1 MTGLDMV
8 AVAPKAEGAA
18 TPSPDRNPVAKGKNE
33 NDFAR
38 QLKKASS
45 KHTVRQVSQ
54 GAGSQREV
62 TTAEPKLLKN
72 SGEQERAGPGAKEEI
87 LKSIVLESGETA
99 PPQNQ
104 LEKERELCRVP
115 YPLLPEGTEIK
126 PKSVAIES
134 EPVMERNENG
144 ASLQEQEV
152 LVLAD
157 KLRGNEGSPG
167 EPRLNPATAELSLET
182 PESTPTKLEQEE
194 TRITSS
200 GILEQQPGK
209 AGQASQETT
218 EEEPP
223 RSERLSQGEQ
233 EPEAKRPGLKVE
245 TQPVRVEKPQAQVP
259 LAVMERNE
267 SGTSLDGRLHHQN
280 DIEHTAVI
288 VRNENGASLQEQEVL
303 VLADKLRAN
312 ESPPGEPRLN
322 PATAELSLE
331 TPESTS
337 TKLEQEETRISP
349 SRIFELQPEKANSQ
363 VFPDSIDIAPG
374 IFQQQLEKAGQVRQA
389 SQETTEEELPRS
401 ERLSKGEQV
410 QEAKR
415 PGLKVET
422 QPVRVEKPQAQVPLA
437 VMEKNEIGASL
448 DGRLRYQNDIEYTA
462 MIVRNETVASLQEQ
476 EVLDLAD
483 KLRGN
488 ESLPGEPRLNPATPP
503 ELSPAT
509 PESTLTKL
517 EQEEARI
524 SSSGIRE
531 QQLEK
536 ANIQVFPDSI
546 DKAPGISQP
555 QPEKAGQVRQASQET
570 TEEEPPRSERLSWG
584 KQEPEARNSAI
595 KAEAQPVR
603 VEKPQ
608 AQVAAAVMEKNE
620 TGASL
625 DGRLR
630 YQNDIEY
637 TAMIVRN
644 ETGASL
650 DGQEFLVSEGKLR
663 ADESLPGS
671 EARLNPAKPE
681 LSPETPELNPAK
693 PEQEETRSSPP
704 RIFEQQLEKAGQ
716 VRQASQETTEEEL
729 PRSERLSRGRQ
740 EPEAQKPAMK
750 VEAQPVRVEKPQLQQ
765 ATTVITGKENDMPLL
780 NKAAGEPLKA
790 GYDPAALAVLLKAQ
804 GKGEK
809 LSGKNKLDYE
819 GNLLLEEETAGAK
832 PNNKDG
838 SIKGEVVSPRIP
850 EAASKAQ
857 LDSDITEEFRLG
869 EDDKNQPLKAGGRE
883 KEPAELPE
891 YKESG
896 KNMPGFKTEHTLL
909 DNSLRNTGKPI
920 QEKSWVDPE
929 KFMEQVVKK
938 AEVMIKQNL
947 SQMRIQLHP
956 EFLGKMTIKLVL
968 EDGLLTARFITEN
981 QQVKNLL
988 DSNLN
993 HLRQNL
999 ENQGIRVEK
1008 TEVNV
1013 QLNNGGLFDGSE
1025 GSRQDLWEQPRS
1037 YSQYNPAGPGSDAYQ
1052 ASSAGDEV
1060 EAGLIDSGET
1070 YGLAADGSMNF
1081 LI

>member
-259 LAVMERNE
+259 LAVME
-267 SGTSLDGRLHHQN
+267 
-280 DIEHTAVI
+280 
-288 VRNENGASLQEQEVL
+288 
-303 VLADKLRAN
+303 
-312 ESPPGEPRLN
+312 
-322 PATAELSLE
+322 
-331 TPESTS
+331 
-337 TKLEQEETRISP
+337 
-349 SRIFELQPEKANSQ
+349 
-363 VFPDSIDIAPG
+363 
-374 IFQQQLEKAGQVRQA
+374 
-389 SQETTEEELPRS
+389 
-401 ERLSKGEQV
+401 
-410 QEAKR
+410 
-415 PGLKVET
+415 
-422 QPVRVEKPQAQVPLA
+422 
-437 VMEKNEIGASL
+437 KNEI
-448 DGRLRYQNDIEYTA
+448 
-462 MIVRNETVASLQEQ
+462 
-476 EVLDLAD
+476 
-483 KLRGN
+483 
-488 ESLPGEPRLNPATPP
+488 
-503 ELSPAT
+503 
-509 PESTLTKL
+509 
-517 EQEEARI
+517 
-524 SSSGIRE
+524 
-531 QQLEK
+531 
-536 ANIQVFPDSI
+536 
-546 DKAPGISQP
+546 
-555 QPEKAGQVRQASQET
+555 
-570 TEEEPPRSERLSWG
+570 
-584 KQEPEARNSAI
+584 
-595 KAEAQPVR
+595 
-603 VEKPQ
+603 
-608 AQVAAAVMEKNE
+608 
-620 TGASL
+620 GASL

>member
-1 MTGLDMV
+1 MV

-182 PESTPTKLEQEE
+182 PEST
-194 TRITSS
+194 
-200 GILEQQPGK
+200 
-209 AGQASQETT
+209 
-218 EEEPP
+218 
-223 RSERLSQGEQ
+223 
-233 EPEAKRPGLKVE
+233 
-245 TQPVRVEKPQAQVP
+245 
-259 LAVMERNE
+259 
-267 SGTSLDGRLHHQN
+267 
-280 DIEHTAVI
+280 
-288 VRNENGASLQEQEVL
+288 
-303 VLADKLRAN
+303 
-312 ESPPGEPRLN
+312 
-322 PATAELSLE
+322 
-331 TPESTS
+331 S

-374 IFQQQLEKAGQVRQA
+374 IFQ
-389 SQETTEEELPRS
+389 
-401 ERLSKGEQV
+401 
-410 QEAKR
+410 
-415 PGLKVET
+415 
-422 QPVRVEKPQAQVPLA
+422 
-437 VMEKNEIGASL
+437 
-448 DGRLRYQNDIEYTA
+448 
-462 MIVRNETVASLQEQ
+462 
-476 EVLDLAD
+476 
-483 KLRGN
+483 
-488 ESLPGEPRLNPATPP
+488 
-503 ELSPAT
+503 
-509 PESTLTKL
+509 
-517 EQEEARI
+517 
-524 SSSGIRE
+524 
-531 QQLEK
+531 
-536 ANIQVFPDSI
+536 
-546 DKAPGISQP
+546 
-555 QPEKAGQVRQASQET
+555 
-570 TEEEPPRSERLSWG
+570 
-584 KQEPEARNSAI
+584 
-595 KAEAQPVR
+595 
-603 VEKPQ
+603 
-608 AQVAAAVMEKNE
+608 
-620 TGASL
+620 
-625 DGRLR
+625 
-630 YQNDIEY
+630 
-637 TAMIVRN
+637 
-644 ETGASL
+644 
-650 DGQEFLVSEGKLR
+650 
-663 ADESLPGS
+663 
-671 EARLNPAKPE
+671 
-681 LSPETPELNPAK
+681 
-693 PEQEETRSSPP
+693 
-704 RIFEQQLEKAGQ
+704 QQLEKAGQ